1 MNLQEAQKA
10 IRTVMDFPKKG
21 IGFIDLIEPL
31 QNPAFTQC
39 IRRELLDFYKDKGI
53 TKIVAIESRGFFF
66 SSILASDLNVG
77 LVPIRKKGKLPPET
91 IQATYTKEYGEDTI
105 EMLKGSVGKDDVV
118 LLHDDILA
126 TGGTIQA
133 ACNLLNEIGVQ
144 KIYLNFIGEIDFL
157 EGRKLIDPSI
167 ETTALFHFE

>member
-1 MNLQEAQKA
+1 MTLQEAKNI
-10 IRTVMDFPKKG
+10 IRIVPDFPKPG
-21 IGFIDLIEPL
+21 IGFIDLIQPL
-31 QNPAFTQC
+31 QNTAFISC
-39 IRRELLDFYKDKGI
+39 VRNELKSLYQDKGI

-66 SSILASDLNVG
+66 SSILACDINAG

-91 IQATYTKEYGEDTI
+91 ISATYQKEYGQDSI
-105 EMLKGSVGKDDVV
+105 EMLKDSLTKDDVV

-133 ACNLLNEIGVQ
+133 ACNMLKEIGVK

-157 EGRKLIDPSI
+157 EGRKLIDPTI
-167 ETTALFHFE
+167 ETTALFHF

>member
-1 MNLQEAQKA
+1 MNLQEAQKT

-21 IGFIDLIEPL
+21 IGFIDLIQPL
-31 QNPAFTQC
+31 QDPNFVQC
-39 IRRELLDFYKDKGI
+39 IRKELNTLYKDKGI

-66 SSILASDLNVG
+66 SSILASDLQIG

-91 IQATYTKEYGEDTI
+91 IGITYEKEYGSDTI
-105 EMLKGSVGKDDVV
+105 EMLKDSVNKDDVV

-133 ACNLLNEIGVQ
+133 ACNLLKEIGVK

-167 ETTALFHFE
+167 ETTALFHF

>member
-1 MNLQEAQKA
+1 
-10 IRTVMDFPKKG
+10 MDFPKKG
-21 IGFIDLIEPL
+21 IGFIDLIQPL
-31 QNPAFTQC
+31 QDPNFVQF
-39 IRRELLDFYKDKGI
+39 IRKELNTLYKDKGI

-66 SSILASDLNVG
+66 SSILASDLQIG

-91 IQATYTKEYGEDTI
+91 IGITYEKEYGSDTI
-105 EMLKGSVGKDDVV
+105 EMLKDSVNKDDVV

-133 ACNLLNEIGVQ
+133 ACNLLKEIGVK

-167 ETTALFHFE
+167 ETTALFHF

>member
-1 MNLQEAQKA
+1 MTLQEAQKI
-10 IRTVMDFPKKG
+10 IRTVQDFPKKG
-21 IGFIDLIEPL
+21 IGFIDLIQPL
-31 QNPAFTQC
+31 QDPNFVQC
-39 IRRELLDFYKDKGI
+39 IRKELNTLYKDKGI

-66 SSILASDLNVG
+66 SSILASDLQIG

-91 IQATYTKEYGEDTI
+91 IGITYEKEYGSDTI
-105 EMLKGSVGKDDVV
+105 EMLKDSVNKDDVV

-133 ACNLLNEIGVQ
+133 ACNLLKEIGVK

-167 ETTALFHFE
+167 ETTALFHF